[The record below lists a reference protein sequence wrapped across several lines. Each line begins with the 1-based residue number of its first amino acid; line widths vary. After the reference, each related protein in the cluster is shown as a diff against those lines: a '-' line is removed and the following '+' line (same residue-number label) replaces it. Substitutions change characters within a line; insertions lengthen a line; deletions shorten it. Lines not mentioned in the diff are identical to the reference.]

1 MEWKFDRV
9 RKKRNGDSLL
19 LIFACFFERQLH
31 ILATAFF
38 HGFAFAA
45 RFLFLETYKRNRF
58 DFSAAI
64 MQIDCESDTYQKVKC
79 NKAIYQNRSHNRK
92 NMKFK

>member
-1 MEWKFDRV
+1 MYWKFDGV
-9 RKKRNGDSLL
+9 CKKRSSDCLF
-19 LIFACFFERQLH
+19 LIFACFFERQLD

-38 HGFAFAA
+38 HGFAFAT

-58 DFSAAI
+58 DFSATI

-79 NKAIYQNRSHNRK
+79 NKAIYQNSSHNRK
-92 NMKFK
+92 NMEFK